1 MFTFVQFS
9 SEWKR
14 LHHPSMNVDGDV
26 AFFYEIYVRLH
37 RLVEQEAAAFDEQLI
52 LFLLLYT
59 ENTVS
64 IGLDG
69 VYEYRY
75 RSVGNVVS
83 SWCEWVDDGMC
94 TVRRFLPF
102 GRNADMV
109 STGRPSDVAHLP
121 RLAFQ
126 GNDVPQAYGRLAD
139 RPANAVGRPCLQLA

>member
-1 MFTFVQFS
+1 MFSIDEFT

-52 LFLLLYT
+52 FSLLLYT
-59 ENTVS
+59 ENTAA

-75 RSVGNVVS
+75 RSVGNVAF
-83 SWCEWVDDGMC
+83 SWGGSQILGFRP
-94 TVRRFLPF
+94 TRTPPF
-102 GRNADMV
+102 
-109 STGRPSDVAHLP
+109 P
-121 RLAFQ
+121 RS
-126 GNDVPQAYGRLAD
+126 GTCIN
-139 RPANAVGRPCLQLA
+139 